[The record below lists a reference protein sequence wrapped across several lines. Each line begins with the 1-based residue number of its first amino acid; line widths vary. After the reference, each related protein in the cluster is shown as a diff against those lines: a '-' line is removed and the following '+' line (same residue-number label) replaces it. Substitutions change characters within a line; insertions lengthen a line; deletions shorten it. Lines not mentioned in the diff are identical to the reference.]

1 MLPFIVA
8 IIIRYLCKADKE
20 IPLSNNDRTVTKD
33 NLGLAPADH
42 GACIMESLSVIRS
55 QATATNIYLEEIRN
69 TLDSYKKRLDLV
81 ENRLVGVEANMED
94 VKKNTNSFKEY
105 MQKSEDGIIGVQSIL
120 KENEEIVRTIMG
132 RQMTMMAEVRLISLY
147 KMTNQTSMWTDGG
160 GGHGSGL
167 AVDGQ
172 YVYSHWA
179 PNTPVRTITHT
190 DLEDDA
196 ELWVDLGALFRIYKV
211 VVWNS
216 RHGGMDRFIG
226 TQIWADGRL
235 LGAATSTKYIYEYKV
250 AENDPVYARSVIL
263 KQTKRTWLHVSE
275 VQVWGTGPF
284 SEGDRFA

>member
-8 IIIRYLCKADKE
+8 IIILCLCKADKE
-20 IPLSNNDRTVTKD
+20 IPLSDNDRTVTKD
-33 NLGLAPADH
+33 NLGLAPPDH
-42 GACIMESLSVIRS
+42 WACIMESLSVIRS
-55 QATATNIYLEEIRN
+55 QATATNIYIEEIRN
-69 TLDSYKKRLDLV
+69 TLDSYKKRL
-81 ENRLVGVEANMED
+81 EGVEANMED

-105 MQKSEDGIIGVQSIL
+105 MQKSEDGIMGVQSIV

-132 RQMTMMAEVRLISLY
+132 RQMTMMTEVRLISLY
-147 KMTNQTSMWTDGG
+147 KMTNQTTIYRS

-172 YVYSHWA
+172 FVYSHWA
-179 PNTPVRTITHT
+179 PDTPVRTITHT
-190 DLEDDA
+190 NMGDDT

-263 KQTKRTWLHVSE
+263 KQTKTTYMHVSE